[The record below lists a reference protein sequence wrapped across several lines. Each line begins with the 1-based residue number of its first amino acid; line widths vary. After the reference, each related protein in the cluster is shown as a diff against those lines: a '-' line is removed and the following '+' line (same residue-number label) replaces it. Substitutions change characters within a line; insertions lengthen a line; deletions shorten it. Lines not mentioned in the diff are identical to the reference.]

1 MAATDNEKK
10 ALARALEIIKSAQQA
25 AEPKW
30 TERQFYLN
38 MYHSYDEKLKRK
50 QWHQTKFAHSFP
62 FFTIETKASFYFEGV
77 FGQNNQ
83 GIWQVHP
90 WSEESLGTA
99 QTISKMLKAQVDS
112 SDFYRDFY
120 LGCKSMEIL
129 GDWFIEN
136 IWDYQEEFV
145 QQPDAIKIGFDGQ
158 IQRPIIQRQ
167 AQPPIRI
174 TTKNQP
180 DARTL
185 YTNSVWPDPKATS
198 IRNARFLVIRR
209 EYPYSYLKKMQDEF
223 NRYINVDMILQDGN
237 AQLPKIKSD
246 YYDIEPYSPEFKS
259 NNATRNLN
267 IKNPFDQEDPI
278 IEVLEIKDLRTGE
291 IESIANRR
299 VYMGRIVDV
308 VKNNITH
315 IPSNQEMDKFYGT
328 STFRAIAPLWRL
340 INQYQCLEA
349 DNMLMHH
356 RGYTKVLRDAGND
369 VQEQLENLRPG
380 SIITTNNLG
389 SIAHE
394 QPPLFSTLALQAKEG
409 LISQAF
415 QPMGL
420 NEILQG
426 ATPSSNIRSSGQF
439 QQLANFGAKIMSQGI
454 RNIQQGLE
462 QVGRNWVRYN
472 YRFMDMDQTIPVIGN
487 SGTELVTVQQG
498 DIPPLANISVRLSAD
513 LESQKETKLQQ
524 MLTAINLAQ
533 QVPGFAFARS
543 MKEWFREQ
551 GSFENPDRLFLI
563 PDEQSAA
570 MTLAQFGM
578 GGPQGPA
585 NVQQEP
591 GLSGQAA
598 PPQPGQLAGG
608 NTNVQPQEVGM

>member
-167 AQPPIRI
+167 AQSPIRI

-185 YTNSVWPDPKATS
+185 Y
-198 IRNARFLVIRR
+198 R
-209 EYPYSYLKKMQDEF
+209 
-223 NRYINVDMILQDGN
+223 
-237 AQLPKIKSD
+237 
-246 YYDIEPYSPEFKS
+246 
-259 NNATRNLN
+259 
-267 IKNPFDQEDPI
+267 
-278 IEVLEIKDLRTGE
+278 
-291 IESIANRR
+291 
-299 VYMGRIVDV
+299 
-308 VKNNITH
+308 
-315 IPSNQEMDKFYGT
+315 
-328 STFRAIAPLWRL
+328 
-340 INQYQCLEA
+340 
-349 DNMLMHH
+349 
-356 RGYTKVLRDAGND
+356 
-369 VQEQLENLRPG
+369 
-380 SIITTNNLG
+380 
-389 SIAHE
+389 
-394 QPPLFSTLALQAKEG
+394 
-409 LISQAF
+409 
-415 QPMGL
+415 
-420 NEILQG
+420 
-426 ATPSSNIRSSGQF
+426 
-439 QQLANFGAKIMSQGI
+439 
-454 RNIQQGLE
+454 
-462 QVGRNWVRYN
+462 
-472 YRFMDMDQTIPVIGN
+472 
-487 SGTELVTVQQG
+487 
-498 DIPPLANISVRLSAD
+498 
-513 LESQKETKLQQ
+513 
-524 MLTAINLAQ
+524 
-533 QVPGFAFARS
+533 
-543 MKEWFREQ
+543 
-551 GSFENPDRLFLI
+551 
-563 PDEQSAA
+563 
-570 MTLAQFGM
+570 
-578 GGPQGPA
+578 
-585 NVQQEP
+585 
-591 GLSGQAA
+591 
-598 PPQPGQLAGG
+598 
-608 NTNVQPQEVGM
+608 